1 MENLLS
7 LVKYMLPVAF
17 ILGSFIIGII
27 FEKRGLRT
35 LKEITR
41 KISWQGAD
49 IIVKSLKGI
58 ILLWLTLAGF
68 SLAVVSLPIKH
79 SFLVIIQKVL
89 LVIFLASV
97 TLVISRL
104 ALGFIKF
111 FISRGEESP
120 QLTSLFENL
129 TRIFIFSLGIL
140 IIIQSL
146 GIAITPLLTAL
157 GIGGVSIGL
166 ALQSTFANLFSSIN
180 ILTAKKL
187 RPGDYVQLK
196 TGEAGYVR
204 DITWKHTVIEE
215 INENWLI
222 IPNSKIVTSSFK
234 NYSFPSKELLIN
246 VELGVAYDSD
256 LEQVE
261 KVTLEVARETITN
274 ITGGVPESNP
284 FIRYYQ
290 FDYFRINFTV
300 YLRIQEFYDS
310 LLIKH
315 EFIKRLHQRYRQE
328 NIEIPLAIPINYS
341 SKLWNENNHQTS
353 ATNNKRLTTDN

>member
-1 MENLLS
+1 MEKLLG
-7 LVKYMLPVAF
+7 LLKYTIPVALVLASF
-17 ILGSFIIGII
+17 ILGI
-27 FEKRGLRT
+27 FLEKRGLKK
-35 LKEITR
+35 LKKITQQ
-41 KISWQGAD
+41 IGWQGTD
-49 IIVKSLKGI
+49 IIVKSLRGI
-58 ILLWLTLAGF
+58 ILLWFGLVGA
-68 SLAVVSLPIKH
+68 SLAIVSIPIQA
-79 SFLVIIQKVL
+79 SFRVIIQKIF

-104 ALGFIKF
+104 AIGFIQF
-111 FISRGEESP
+111 FRSRGGEESP

-129 TRIFIFSLGIL
+129 TRILIFCLGIL

-187 RPGDYVQLK
+187 RPGDYIKLK

-204 DITWKHTVIEE
+204 DITWKHTVIQE

-222 IPNSKIVTSSFK
+222 VPNSKIVSSSFK
-234 NYSFPSKELLIN
+234 NYCFPSKELLIN
-246 VELGVAYDSD
+246 IEVGVAYDSD

-261 KVTLEVARETITN
+261 RVTLEVAQETITN
-274 ITGGVPESNP
+274 ITGGVPESIP
-284 FIRYYQ
+284 FIRYHQ

-328 NIEIPLAIPINYS
+328 NIKIPLSLPINYLPKS
-341 SKLWNENNHQTS
+341 QNENNH
-353 ATNNKRLTTDN
+353 

>member
-7 LVKYMLPVAF
+7 MVKYMLPITL

-27 FEKRGLRT
+27 FEKRGLIT
-35 LKEITR
+35 LKKITG
-41 KISWQGAD
+41 KIGWQGTD
-49 IIVKSLKGI
+49 IIVKSLRGV
-58 ILLWLTLAGF
+58 ILLWFSLGGL
-68 SLAVVSLPIKH
+68 SLAVVSLPIKA
-79 SFLVIIQKVL
+79 SFLIIIQKVL
-89 LVIFLASV
+89 LVIFLTSV

-104 ALGFIKF
+104 AIGFIKF
-111 FISRGEESP
+111 FSGRGEESP

-129 TRIFIFSLGIL
+129 TRILIFILGSL

-187 RPGDYVQLK
+187 RPGDYIELK
-196 TGEAGYVR
+196 TGEAGYVK

-215 INENWLI
+215 ITENWLI
-222 IPNSKIVTSSFK
+222 VPNSKIVSASFK
-234 NYSFPSKELLIN
+234 NYSFPSKNLLIN
-246 VELGVAYDSD
+246 VEVGVAYDSD

-261 KVTLEVARETITN
+261 RVTLEVARETITN

-290 FDYFRINFTV
+290 FDYFRINFIV
-300 YLRIQEFYDS
+300 YIRIQEFYDS
-310 LLIKH
+310 LLIRH

-328 NIEIPLAIPINYS
+328 NIAIPLAVPINYLPKS
-341 SKLWNENNHQTS
+341 Q
-353 ATNNKRLTTDN
+353 

>member
-7 LVKYMLPVAF
+7 LVKYMLPIGL
-17 ILGSFIIGII
+17 ILGSFILGIF

-35 LKEITR
+35 LKKITR
-41 KISWQGAD
+41 KIGWSGID
-49 IIVKSLKGI
+49 IIVISLRGV
-58 ILLWLTLAGF
+58 ILLWFSLAGL
-68 SLAVVSLPIKH
+68 SLAVVSLPVKA

-104 ALGFIKF
+104 AIGFIKF
-111 FISRGEESP
+111 FSGRGEESP
-120 QLTSLFENL
+120 QLTSLFENS
-129 TRIFIFSLGIL
+129 TRIFIFILGIL

-187 RPGDYVQLK
+187 RPGDYVELK

-222 IPNSKIVTSSFK
+222 VPNSKIVSASFK

-246 VELGVAYDSD
+246 VEVGVAYDSD

-261 KVTLEVARETITN
+261 RVTLEVARETITN
-274 ITGGVPESNP
+274 ITGGVPKFNP

-290 FDYFRINFTV
+290 FDYFRINFLV

-310 LLIKH
+310 LLIRH

-328 NIEIPLAIPINYS
+328 NIEIPLAVPINYLPES
-341 SKLWNENNHQTS
+341 WNKNNY
-353 ATNNKRLTTDN
+353 